1 MEDVVDTEETAA
13 VAAAEMAGVATMA
26 IAATDA
32 ITVKID
38 PPRCLTPNL
47 KEILQT

>member
-1 MEDVVDTEETAA
+1 MEEVVDTEETAA
-13 VAAAEMAGVATMA
+13 VAAAEMAGAATTA

-38 PPRCLTPNL
+38 PPQCLTRNL
-47 KEILQT
+47 KEILQI